1 MLLTATLIDAD
12 EAASSGF
19 ISELLEDREA
29 VLARAEE
36 MAQGITG
43 LAPLTLDATMRGLQ
57 RLREKVPLPEDHDLV
72 EQCFGSTDF
81 KEGVSAF
88 FEKRKPDWKG
98 V

>member
-1 MLLTATLIDAD
+1 MD
-12 EAASSGF
+12 
-19 ISELLEDREA
+19 DREA

-36 MAQGITG
+36 MAQGIAE

-57 RLREKVPLPEDHDLV
+57 RLRETVPLPNDHDLV
-72 EQCFGSTDF
+72 EQCFGSADF

-98 V
+98 A